1 MFIMHFLKFFRAPT
15 YEAVGQISVG
25 QIFAFNTS
33 FDLGMHKVVP
43 FGLENLNLKFN
54 WVIKFQKVKI
64 LQWRLG
70 KIFFR
75 KIKLS

>member
-54 WVIKFQKVKI
+54 
-64 LQWRLG
+64 
-70 KIFFR
+70 
-75 KIKLS
+75 